1 LKLTTFFIFLHR
13 ALKQLDSKFT
23 DETIQKAK
31 EITVKFIVDMYQE
44 GLDNEAEP
52 DKKRQRS
59 AGGNNTAATAVVLED
74 DDNKGDYFCNWMR
87 SILVVG
93 S

>member
-1 LKLTTFFIFLHR
+1 
-13 ALKQLDSKFT
+13 
-23 DETIQKAK
+23 
-31 EITVKFIVDMYQE
+31 MYQE